1 MPKKKTDAGTSIK
14 GKVVVNPDIKFTDD
28 DICCLLFGMNMDQLV
43 RDIQLNE
50 SGKYDDLY
58 IKEETV

>member
-1 MPKKKTDAGTSIK
+1 MPKRKTDNGTSIK
-14 GKVVVNPDIKFTDD
+14 GRVIINPEIRFGDD